1 MSNSLAIA
9 AVTSTLRYVLDRSL
23 SRPHPG
29 PVGGATVT
37 TLRPDDLSD
46 TDVAGTAGVNVF
58 CYAATPNHA
67 WNLTDIPTRRGDGS
81 LVQRPVAAIDLHFLI
96 TCHGDDATLEPQR
109 LLGRVVTALAA
120 TSVLTRD
127 AVTNALALYG
137 GQTETSFLTASD
149 LADEVELVKLSP
161 STLSLEEMSKL
172 WAVLDTPYLL
182 SLTYLATVVLIAAD
196 VTPRVALP
204 VQRRSLSV
212 APHGPPRLVT
222 LATDPPNSPVGA
234 GTVLVLRGSAL
245 RGPGTA
251 VRVGPATLAPVEGGI
266 PQEVRTVLDGT
277 VPAGVHAVQVVHRTP
292 ARVAGSP
299 PARIVG
305 ASNAIP
311 LLVRPD
317 VEVATIE
324 DDTVTLAVSPPLAA
338 GQHVTVVLDRLAGGA
353 EGDPGEVSLLLPPVA
368 EDEAPRARI
377 ELPRADVPDGTW
389 LLRVQVDGVE
399 SLPVVG
405 ADTYDSPSL
414 ELPPP

>member
-23 SRPHPG
+23 SRPHAG
-29 PVGGATVT
+29 PVGGARVT

-46 TDVAGTAGVNVF
+46 TDVAGTAGVNLF
-58 CYAATPNHA
+58 CYSATPNHA
-67 WNLTDIPTRRGDGS
+67 WNLTDIPTRRADGS

-127 AVTNALALYG
+127 VVTAALDLYG
-137 GQTETSFLTASD
+137 GQTETSFLLSSD

-161 STLSLEEMSKL
+161 STLTLEEVSKL

-204 VQRRSLSV
+204 VQQRTLTV
-212 APHGPPRLVT
+212 APHGPPRIAE
-222 LATDPPNSPVGA
+222 LATDPPNAPVGA
-234 GTVLVLRGSAL
+234 GTALVVRGSSLAGAGV
-245 RGPGTA
+245 RI
-251 VRVGPATLAPVEGGI
+251 RVGPATLAPADGGTA
-266 PQEVRTVLDGT
+266 QELRTVLDAT
-277 VPAGVHAVQVVHRTP
+277 VPAGVHAVQVVHRSAEGP
-292 ARVAGSP
+292 GGSP
-299 PARIVG
+299 PARLV
-305 ASNAIP
+305 AVSNAIP
-311 LLVRPD
+311 LLVRPGVVVD
-317 VEVATIE
+317 SIG
-324 DDTVTLAVSPPLAA
+324 DDTVTLTVSPPLGA
-338 GQHVTVVLDRLAGGA
+338 GQRLTIVLDRRAGGPDGPD
-353 EGDPGEVSLLLPPVA
+353 EISLLLPPIA
-368 EDEAPRARI
+368 ADDAPRAQV

-389 LLRVQVDGVE
+389 LLRIQVDGVE

-405 ADTYDSPSL
+405 AETYDSPSL
-414 ELPPP
+414 TLPPP